1 MTSLMNKPLFLLSS
15 GNFLEGSEKANPV
28 LELLGILLIFCCV
41 LYLAYVASRYIGKKF
56 TAANKSR
63 YINIVER
70 VSLGVDKQLVLIRV
84 GSEYYLFLSGKKDF
98 KMVAK
103 VAIDKEEIE
112 QAQDDNEPNESVF
125 YFRDIFDK
133 YLNKNMKKPKTSKNF
148 EKSNSL
154 NKNEMLKENIN
165 RLKQMQEKSYDEES

>member
-1 MTSLMNKPLFLLSS
+1 
-15 GNFLEGSEKANPV
+15 
-28 LELLGILLIFCCV
+28 
-41 LYLAYVASRYIGKKF
+41 
-56 TAANKSR
+56 
-63 YINIVER
+63 
-70 VSLGVDKQLVLIRV
+70 
-84 GSEYYLFLSGKKDF
+84 
-98 KMVAK
+98 MVAK